1 MPQRKI
7 DVFDTTLRD
16 GEQVPG
22 ASLNR
27 DEKLEVARQ
36 LAALGVDII
45 EAGFAASSPGD
56 FAAVKMIAES
66 VDGPVVTALA
76 RAVESDIEAVAEAVK
91 PAGRPRIHMVLGTS
105 KQHLDHKFR
114 KSEDDI
120 LQMGVDAVKFA
131 RNLCPEIEYS
141 TEDASRSDFV
151 YLCRTLEAVID
162 AGATVVNIP
171 DTVGYAVPEQWG
183 DLIRRIIESVPNI
196 HKAKVSVHC
205 HNDLGMATANSLAAI
220 KAGAE
225 QVECTMNG
233 IGERAG
239 NASLE
244 EIVMAVKMRG
254 DFYAA
259 YTDIDTRQIYPTSMM
274 VRSLMNMPVQRNKAI
289 VGGNAFAHSSGIHQ
303 DGVLKNRENY
313 EIMTPEDVGIEQNEI
328 ILTARSGRHAL
339 RHRLEQVGYKYTD
352 DERVAFDQIYARFLT
367 VADRKKEVIDED
379 LHALINGNPLDIPEQ
394 YHLVDFQAVAGIQGT
409 PMATVRLNV
418 SGEVVQAA
426 ANGDGTVAA
435 AFNAIDEI
443 TKLPS
448 KIRDISTTSTG
459 KTGDQN
465 VIINVGYQDQI
476 YTGQAVSSDVVE
488 ASIRAYLNSLNQF
501 IAKHSGVVGT

>member
-1 MPQRKI
+1 MAQRKI

-27 DEKLEVARQ
+27 DEKLHVAHQ
-36 LAALGVDII
+36 LASLGVDII

-66 VDGPVVTALA
+66 VKGPVITALA

-91 PAGRPRIHMVLGTS
+91 PAERPRIHMVLGTS

-120 LQMGVDAVKFA
+120 LKMGVDAVKFA

-141 TEDASRSDFV
+141 TEDASRSDFD

-162 AGATVVNIP
+162 AGASVVNIP

-183 DLIRRIIESVPNI
+183 ELIRRIIETVPNI

-220 KAGAE
+220 KAGAQ

-254 DFYAA
+254 EFYGA
-259 YTDIDTRQIYPTSMM
+259 YTDIDTRQIYPTSVL
-274 VRSLMNMPVQRNKAI
+274 VRERMHMPVQANKAI
-289 VGGNAFAHSSGIHQ
+289 VGANAFSHSSGIHQ

-339 RHRLEQVGYKYTD
+339 RHRLELVGYTFS
-352 DERVAFDQIYARFLT
+352 DEKREEFDHIYARFLN
-367 VADRKKEVIDED
+367 VADRKKEVLDTD
-379 LHALINGNPLDIPEQ
+379 LHDIMKGETVEVPEQ

-418 SGEVVQAA
+418 GGEVVQAA
-426 ANGDGTVAA
+426 ANGDGPVAA

-448 KIRDISTTSTG
+448 EIQNTSTTSVG
-459 KTGDQN
+459 KHGEQN
-465 VIINVGYQDQI
+465 VTINVGYHDQS
-476 YTGQAVSSDVVE
+476 YTGQASATDVVE
-488 ASIRAYLNSLNQF
+488 ASIRAYLNSLNKF
-501 IAKHSGVVGT
+501 VATHSGVVGE